1 MSRNVA
7 FNENDE
13 SKELEDFVQ
22 IPGLQAEGEN
32 YSEGTPS
39 QIEPKTQEI
48 IPKNPMTPPNISEVP
63 VIGLKIEYLWIIHFS
78 LILYSNRINMI
89 NIKPLN

>member
-13 SKELEDFVQ
+13 PKELEDFVK
-22 IPGLQAEGEN
+22 ILGLQAEGEN

-39 QIEPKTQEI
+39 QTELKTQEI
-48 IPKNPMTPPNISEVP
+48 ITKNPMTPPNISEVLEP
-63 VIGLKIEYLWIIHFS
+63 NHQNY
-78 LILYSNRINMI
+78 
-89 NIKPLN
+89 KPE